1 MTKLSFEWTKNIF
14 PNQSRSEPFKTD
26 DEDRRRR
33 PTTKTDD
40 RRNETSDDRTCSNRS
55 GRMSIKNKILETEF
69 PLTAGGG
76 GGGGSNPKMRR
87 SSSTKDGQ
95 LNASSLNRQSSGSA
109 RKISTNST
117 DLREPLMASEW
128 QYESARS
135 MSRIQTSF
143 DRSGSVSREQAVQT
157 NLPNKVWKSNV
168 RSASL
173 NRTASLRKACS
184 DESSDVDEED
194 SERSPLRPQHADIS
208 TTMTSERP
216 TVLRPTSVSV
226 RPTTAEQTTPSST
239 SDYHSDDVH
248 QHRRTNSYH
257 GVGVGG
263 GVGSARFGQPASP
276 VAVES
281 NPVKWQ
287 TMRSDI
293 REVQLFWSMGLGFV
307 SSCVDS
313 FQHGWSYIGPVLG
326 LKGPMERLEES
337 SNEN

>member
-1 MTKLSFEWTKNIF
+1 MEKIQFLLKKNQTETIETE
-14 PNQSRSEPFKTD
+14 NQNAPS
-26 DEDRRRR
+26 DR
-33 PTTKTDD
+33 
-40 RRNETSDDRTCSNRS
+40 NCSGRG
-55 GRMSIKNKILETEF
+55 GRMSIKNKMLETEF
-69 PLTAGGG
+69 PLTAAGGN
-76 GGGGSNPKMRR
+76 SNPKMRR
-87 SSSTKDGQ
+87 SSSTKDAQ
-95 LNASSLNRQSSGSA
+95 LNAASSLNRQSSGSA

-117 DLREPLMASEW
+117 DIREPLMASEW

-143 DRSGSVSREQAVQT
+143 DRSGSVSREQGVQT
-157 NLPNKVWKSNV
+157 NMPKVWKSNV

-194 SERSPLRPQHADIS
+194 SERSPLRPQQADIS
-208 TTMTSERP
+208 VTPSERP
-216 TVLRPTSVSV
+216 TVQRPTSTSASMSTTQ

-257 GVGVGG
+257 G
-263 GVGSARFGQPASP
+263 GSNRFGQPANS

-287 TMRSDI
+287 TMRSDSRRSI
-293 REVQLFWSMGLGFV
+293 FSDQWSF
-307 SSCVDS
+307 
-313 FQHGWSYIGPVLG
+313 
-326 LKGPMERLEES
+326 
-337 SNEN
+337 ENNLV